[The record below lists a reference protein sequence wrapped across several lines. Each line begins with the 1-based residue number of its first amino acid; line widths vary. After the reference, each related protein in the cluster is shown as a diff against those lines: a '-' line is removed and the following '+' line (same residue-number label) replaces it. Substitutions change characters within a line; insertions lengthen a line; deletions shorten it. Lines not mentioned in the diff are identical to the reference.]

1 MSIFGGLNEFWKM
14 GVTWPGNRPMGEL
27 SRLKK
32 LEKIG
37 KNVEIVRALDVKSHT
52 KFQPNIKILTGRIE
66 FLKILSESRDLVT
79 GQWAISAIKKIEK
92 NRQKYANHSYTR
104 REDAHQISA
113 EYLDFNR
120 SNWIF

>member
-1 MSIFGGLNEFWKM
+1 
-14 GVTWPGNRPMGEL
+14 MGEL

-66 FLKILSESRDLVT
+66 FLKILSESRDLAT

-113 EYLDFNR
+113 EYLDSNR